1 MRNFKLIIQYDGT
14 KYNGWQKQGN
24 TRNTLQGIFENI
36 LSKIF
41 DTDIEIYGSGRT
53 DAGTHAKGQVA
64 NFKCETDMSTSEL
77 KNIINKYLPKDI
89 AVIDCSEVDMRFHS
103 RLNAK
108 SKEYLY
114 IIDNG
119 EVHDPFMKNY
129 AFRVEEKIDIE
140 LMKKATS
147 YFIGEHDFRAF
158 CSNKRYKKSTIRTIY
173 SIDIYENNG
182 KINILFNGNG
192 FLYNM
197 VRIIVGTLIEIST
210 YKKSIE
216 DINNIFNTE
225 KRLNAGFTAPACGLY
240 LMNVFY

>member
-36 LSKIF
+36 ISKIF

-64 NFKCETDMSTSEL
+64 NFKCETNMTVEEISS
-77 KNIINKYLPKDI
+77 IINKYLPKDI
-89 AVIDCSEVDMRFHS
+89 AVIDCQEVDMRFHS

-129 AFRVEEKIDIE
+129 AFRVEEKLDIE
-140 LMKKATS
+140 LMKRAA
-147 YFIGEHDFRAF
+147 YCFIGEHDFRAF
-158 CSNKRYKKSTIRTIY
+158 CSNKRYKKSTVRTIY
-173 SIDIYENNG
+173 SIDIIENEG
-182 KINILFNGNG
+182 KINIVFNGNG

-197 VRIIVGTLIEIST
+197 VRIIVGTLIEVAA
-210 YKKSIE
+210 YKKNIE
-216 DINNIFNTE
+216 DINNIFNEE
-225 KRLNAGFTAPACGLY
+225 KRINAGFTAPSHGLY
-240 LMNVFY
+240 LMEVFY

>member
-1 MRNFKLIIQYDGT
+1 MRNFKLIIQYDGNR
-14 KYNGWQKQGN
+14 YNGWQKQGN
-24 TRNTLQGIFENI
+24 TRNTLQGILENI
-36 LSKIF
+36 LYKIF
-41 DTDIEIYGSGRT
+41 DTDIEIHGSGRT

-77 KNIINKYLPKDI
+77 KNIINKYVPKDI
-89 AVIDCSEVDMRFHS
+89 SVIDCSEVDMRFHS

-119 EVHDPFMKNY
+119 EIHDPFMKNY
-129 AFRVEEKIDIE
+129 AFRVEEKIDIG
-140 LMKKATS
+140 LMKKAAY

-173 SIDIYENNG
+173 SIDISENNG

-225 KRLNAGFTAPACGLY
+225 KRLNAGFTAPASGLY

>member
-119 EVHDPFMKNY
+119 EVHDPFMKTY

-197 VRIIVGTLIEIST
+197 VRIIVGTLIEIAT

-216 DINNIFNTE
+216 DIDNIFNNE

-240 LMNVFY
+240 LMKVFY

>member
-1 MRNFKLIIQYDGT
+1 MRNFKLIIQYDGNR
-14 KYNGWQKQGN
+14 YNGWQKQGN

-41 DTDIEIYGSGRT
+41 NTYIEIYGSGRT

-64 NFKCETDMSTSEL
+64 NFKCETDMSIAEL
-77 KNIINKYLPKDI
+77 KNVINKYLPKDI

-119 EVHDPFMKNY
+119 EVHDPFIKNY

-140 LMKKATS
+140 LMKKAAA

-173 SIDIYENNG
+173 SIDISENNG

-210 YKKSIE
+210 YKKSID
-216 DINNIFNTE
+216 DINNIFNNE
-225 KRLNAGFTAPACGLY
+225 KRLNAGFTAPAYGLY

>member
-1 MRNFKLIIQYDGT
+1 MRNFKLIIQYDGNR
-14 KYNGWQKQGN
+14 YNGWQKQGN
-24 TRNTLQGIFENI
+24 TRNTLQGILENI
-36 LSKIF
+36 LYKIF

-64 NFKCETDMSTSEL
+64 NFKCKTDISTYEL

-119 EVHDPFMKNY
+119 EIHDPFMKNY

-140 LMKKATS
+140 LMKKAAY

-173 SIDIYENNG
+173 SIDISENNG

-225 KRLNAGFTAPACGLY
+225 KRLNAGFTAPASGLY

>member
-36 LSKIF
+36 ISKIF

-64 NFKCETDMSTSEL
+64 NFKCETNMTVEEISS
-77 KNIINKYLPKDI
+77 IINKYLPKDI
-89 AVIDCSEVDMRFHS
+89 AVIDCQEVDMRFHS

-129 AFRVEEKIDIE
+129 AFRVEEKLDIE
-140 LMKKATS
+140 LMKRAA
-147 YFIGEHDFRAF
+147 YCFIGEHDFRAF
-158 CSNKRYKKSTIRTIY
+158 CSNKRYKKSTVRTIY
-173 SIDIYENNG
+173 SIDIIENEG
-182 KINILFNGNG
+182 KINIVFNGNG

-197 VRIIVGTLIEIST
+197 VRIIVGTLIEVAT
-210 YKKSIE
+210 YKKNIE
-216 DINNIFNTE
+216 DINNIFNEE
-225 KRLNAGFTAPACGLY
+225 KRINAGFTAPSHGLY
-240 LMNVFY
+240 LMEVFY